1 MLVLKVLGVIAIII
15 GIISVV
21 GILNQKCMEKFQVPL
36 FSKGTAGGIF
46 IAAICLFAGM
56 LWYQEA
62 LKSKEDTLNG
72 IVLLA
77 LGGIITIGILISS
90 YRKTDIIFG
99 TLAAVIHIFL
109 LVLMTYIGVPLFII
123 YIIGTLILIFSS
135 KPVYVVNK

>member
-62 LKSKEDTLNG
+62 LKSKGDTLNG

-109 LVLMTYIGVPLFII
+109 LV
-123 YIIGTLILIFSS
+123 
-135 KPVYVVNK
+135 

>member
-62 LKSKEDTLNG
+62 LKSKGDTLNG

>member
-36 FSKGTAGGIF
+36 FSKGTAEGIF

-62 LKSKEDTLNG
+62 LKSKGDTLNG

>member
-62 LKSKEDTLNG
+62 LKSKGDTLNG

-99 TLAAVIHIFL
+99 TLAAVIHISL

>member
-1 MLVLKVLGVIAIII
+1 MLVLKILGVIAIII

-62 LKSKEDTLNG
+62 LKSKGDTLNG

>member
-36 FSKGTAGGIF
+36 FSKGSASATF
-46 IAAICLFAGM
+46 IAAICLFAGL

-62 LKSKEDTLNG
+62 LKSKGDTLNG
-72 IVLLA
+72 IVLLV

-109 LVLMTYIGVPLFII
+109 LVLMTYIGVPLLII

>member
-62 LKSKEDTLNG
+62 LKSKGDTLTG

>member
-21 GILNQKCMEKFQVPL
+21 GILNQKCMEKFKVPL

-46 IAAICLFAGM
+46 IAAICLFIGM
-56 LWYQEA
+56 IWYQEA
-62 LKSKEDTLNG
+62 AKTNGDTLNG
-72 IVLLA
+72 IVLLV
-77 LGGIITIGILISS
+77 LGGIITLGILISS
-90 YRKTDIIFG
+90 YRKTDVIFG

-109 LVLMTYIGVPLFII
+109 LILMTYLGVPLFIF
-123 YIIGTLILIFSS
+123 YIIGSLILIFSS